1 MSTKNDKTV
10 LETIF
15 NPFLSGDCLDEDDN
29 QESSDRKWITE
40 NYLAQT

>member
-15 NPFLSGDCLDEDDN
+15 NPFLSGDCFDEDDN
-29 QESSDRKWITE
+29 QQSSDRKWITE
-40 NYLAQT
+40 NDLAQT